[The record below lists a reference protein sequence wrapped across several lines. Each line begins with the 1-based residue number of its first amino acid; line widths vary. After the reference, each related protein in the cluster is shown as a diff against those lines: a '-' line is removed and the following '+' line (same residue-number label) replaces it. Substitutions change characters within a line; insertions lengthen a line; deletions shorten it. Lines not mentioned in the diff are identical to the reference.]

1 MPTFG
6 VGAKRKESRMAA
18 RITLSRRDHDAAFFD
33 MDGVLTDTARLHSR
47 AWRHLFDEFL
57 LRRATARGEAFVPF
71 DIHADYLAHV
81 DGRRREDG
89 VQQFLASRGIHLPEG
104 TPEDPE
110 EAETVAALS
119 RRKNGFFAQEL
130 RAGVE
135 PAPGAGALLRALQ
148 RLGIRTA
155 VVSSS
160 RSCAVIVEAAGLAGL
175 LEVRVDGVDAAK
187 LDLPGK
193 PAPDL
198 FLEAARRLGV
208 APSRSALFEDAL
220 AGVEAGRRGGFG
232 LVVGVDRGAQATEL
246 LRHGADAVIRD
257 LSEVEVASA

>member
-1 MPTFG
+1 
-6 VGAKRKESRMAA
+6 MAE
-18 RITLSRRDHDAAFFD
+18 RRGITLLRRDQDAAFFD

-47 AWRHLFDEFL
+47 AWKRLFDGF
-57 LRRATARGEAFVPF
+57 LRRRAAARGEAFVPF
-71 DIHADYLAHV
+71 DIQADYLAHV

-89 VQQFLASRGIHLPEG
+89 VRQFLASRSIRLPEG
-104 TPEDPE
+104 SADDPE
-110 EAETVAALS
+110 EAETIAALS
-119 RRKNGFFAQEL
+119 RRKNRLFAEEL

-135 PAPGAGALLRALQ
+135 PAPGAAALLRALRHQ
-148 RLGIRTA
+148 GIRTA

-160 RSCAVIVEAAGLAGL
+160 RNCAAIVEAAGLAGL
-175 LEVRVDGVDAAK
+175 LEVRVDGVDAAA

-208 APSRSALFEDAL
+208 APSRGALFEDAL

-232 LVVGVDRGAQATEL
+232 LVVGVDRGDQATGL
-246 LRHGADAVIRD
+246 RRHGADAVIRD
-257 LSEVEVASA
+257 LSEVVVAPD